1 MYTSLLTNLYPQPGE
16 VCADTDKDIEKHE
29 DKDKRKQEGKD
40 KDKQEDKDI

>member
-1 MYTSLLTNLYPQPGE
+1 MYISLLTNLHPRQGE
-16 VCADTDKDIEKHE
+16 VCADTDKDKKKHE